1 MEMAGQKIRRDW
13 ENGLGCLVC
22 KVGSTA
28 GNVDGVSFN
37 QSERVR
43 IKNTQFCGFGRKIGC
58 FFCKRLVV
66 RCYLWRWRD
75 LFLTLQMQLYQC
87 FR

>member
-1 MEMAGQKIRRDW
+1 MDMAVQKKRRDG

-37 QSERVR
+37 LSESLR
-43 IKNTQFCGFGRKIGC
+43 IKNTQFCGFSRKIGC
-58 FFCKRLVV
+58 FFVSA
-66 RCYLWRWRD
+66 W
-75 LFLTLQMQLYQC
+75 
-87 FR
+87 